1 MPLIHTGDLD
11 QLITILKISNQKFSD
26 SHVKFLFIQILKAVS
41 FMHDGLKIAHR
52 DIKPQNIM
60 IDQFDEILLADF
72 GSSKRIHKESLET
85 VGF

>member
-1 MPLIHTGDLD
+1 
-11 QLITILKISNQKFSD
+11 
-26 SHVKFLFIQILKAVS
+26 
-41 FMHDGLKIAHR
+41 MHDGLKIAHR

-85 VGF
+85 EGFQEAGDSTSTGFVGTLTHMAPELVEKRKRG